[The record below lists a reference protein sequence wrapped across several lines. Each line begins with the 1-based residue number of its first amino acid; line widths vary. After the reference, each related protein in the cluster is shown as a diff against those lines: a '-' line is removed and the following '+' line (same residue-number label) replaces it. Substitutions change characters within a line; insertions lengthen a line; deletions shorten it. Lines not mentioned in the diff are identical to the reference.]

1 MDIKQDFARRLVLAL
16 DHAGISTKPIDRK
29 RYLSHIAGVSERH
42 AGNYLS
48 GEKLP
53 TPEGMID
60 LAIRLG
66 VAWDWLATGRGFMLS
81 TNLTAE
87 EALTIQALSNED
99 RHRLFSDWPGLGSP
113 KVRYS
118 GPTRR
123 RLNIP

>member
-16 DHAGISTKPIDRK
+16 DHAGVSTKPIDRK
-29 RYLSHIAGVSERH
+29 RYLAHIAGVSERH
-42 AGNYLS
+42 AGNYLA

-66 VAWDWLATGRGFMLS
+66 VAWDWLATGRGFMLP

-87 EALTIQALSNED
+87 EVLTIQALSNED
-99 RHRLFSDWPGLGSP
+99 RQRLFQIGQVLAHPKSDSQGLP
-113 KVRYS
+113 FAA
-118 GPTRR
+118 
-123 RLNIP
+123 

>member
-87 EALTIQALSNED
+87 ETLTIQALSQED
-99 RHRLFSDWPGLGSP
+99 RQKLFQIGQVLANPKSNSQGLS
-113 KVRYS
+113 VAA
-118 GPTRR
+118 
-123 RLNIP
+123 

>member
-1 MDIKQDFARRLVLAL
+1 MDIKHDFARRLVLAL

-29 RYLSHIAGVSERH
+29 RYLAHISGVSERH
-42 AGNYLS
+42 AGNYLA

-53 TPEGMID
+53 TPEGMIE

-66 VAWDWLATGRGFMLS
+66 VAWDWLATGRGLMLQ

-99 RHRLFSDWPGLGSP
+99 RHRLFQIGQVLAHPKSDIQGLP
-113 KVRYS
+113 VAA
-118 GPTRR
+118 
-123 RLNIP
+123 